1 MRSWGPRNVVLYI
14 SRSFIF
20 LFEFISLSVAVKR
33 NLGWWGFYPPVSP
46 RKTAKSPSHA
56 RFLPVPP
63 HPEKVPPKS
72 SHQSFANQWI
82 FKMAASMVK
91 VVHQLNFCRF
101 LRPALRLGQFYSTE
115 SSPSVVGKQD
125 KALEV
130 VEDEAKV
137 KKRVNTFCL
146 YKTYLRFKV
155 KYHCSPLV
163 KFI

>member
-1 MRSWGPRNVVLYI
+1 
-14 SRSFIF
+14 
-20 LFEFISLSVAVKR
+20 
-33 NLGWWGFYPPVSP
+33 
-46 RKTAKSPSHA
+46 
-56 RFLPVPP
+56 
-63 HPEKVPPKS
+63 
-72 SHQSFANQWI
+72 
-82 FKMAASMVK
+82 MVK
-91 VVHQLNFCRF
+91 VVHQVNFCRF

-146 YKTYLRFKV
+146 CKTYLRFKI

-163 KFI
+163 KLI